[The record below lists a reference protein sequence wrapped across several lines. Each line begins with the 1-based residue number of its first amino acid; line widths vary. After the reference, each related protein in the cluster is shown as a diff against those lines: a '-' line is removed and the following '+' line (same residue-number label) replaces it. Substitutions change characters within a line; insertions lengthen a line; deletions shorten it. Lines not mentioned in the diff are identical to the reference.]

1 MCVLPIPGQD
11 ELCCDHRWPP
21 GRGSPRAGAG
31 GVAAWTAAVGSPA
44 VRTGLAPIPR
54 RRRRPWPVPIVE
66 RLVDQIEAGPGD
78 VPSEGGWSG
87 GFANQAHWD
96 PSRARD
102 WRCWAQSGPTW
113 SAHCGAEV
121 AADDTLGLCQ
131 RHRRSLL
138 EGDAEADL
146 SAPPAERGPLRHLN
160 ECLAQAEM

>member
-1 MCVLPIPGQD
+1 
-11 ELCCDHRWPP
+11 
-21 GRGSPRAGAG
+21 
-31 GVAAWTAAVGSPA
+31 
-44 VRTGLAPIPR
+44 LAPIPR
-54 RRRRPWPVPIVE
+54 RRRRPRPAPVVE

-78 VPSEGGWSG
+78 VASQGGWSG

-121 AADDTLGLCQ
+121 AAEDTLGLCQ

-138 EGDAEADL
+138 EGDAEAEL
-146 SAPPAERGPLRHLN
+146 STAPAKACPPSELN
-160 ECLAQAEM
+160 ACLVRAEM